1 MYCEVIRMETWSIL
15 PFCGR
20 GGRRLRRNQQ
30 SGGGGRAGRG
40 VEALGGGI
48 GHSTSHPMQENV
60 LFHGF
65 CSLPVGEGR
74 PNTNIPFIIHY
85 FGLSV
90 NRLSMGFSGLWN
102 LMRIKGG
109 FPLRTG
115 ILLPSEEEPQK
126 SRDAATDEEACAEP
140 KESLPSPTGAL
151 NGGGE
156 MLLSGGG
163 EGALQD
169 AVGLPQHIRLVYGF
183 EAAVPSHDEIGFLE
197 HAAIARSHHDHIFSC
212 PSEHAA
218 TSLPAVV
225 DGDLIG

>member
-20 GGRRLRRNQQ
+20 GAGGYAAINRAAVEDGPGEVWRLSVAASDIQRPIRCKK
-30 SGGGGRAGRG
+30 
-40 VEALGGGI
+40 
-48 GHSTSHPMQENV
+48 NV

-74 PNTNIPFIIHY
+74 PNTNIPYIIHY

-140 KESLPSPTGAL
+140 KESLPSPTGDL

-163 EGALQD
+163 EGAL
-169 AVGLPQHIRLVYGF
+169 
-183 EAAVPSHDEIGFLE
+183 
-197 HAAIARSHHDHIFSC
+197 
-212 PSEHAA
+212 
-218 TSLPAVV
+218 
-225 DGDLIG
+225 